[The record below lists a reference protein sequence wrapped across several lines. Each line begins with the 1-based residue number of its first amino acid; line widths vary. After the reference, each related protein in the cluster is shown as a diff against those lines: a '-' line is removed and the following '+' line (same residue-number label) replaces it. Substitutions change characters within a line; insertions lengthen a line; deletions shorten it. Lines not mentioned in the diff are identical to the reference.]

1 MSEALLEQLGLVPE
15 RLAGHLFL
23 TLAAL
28 ASGLALS
35 VPLMLLCLRV
45 RGLQGPL
52 LATAGVIQT
61 VPGLALLALM
71 VPLLGQIGFAPA
83 FCALVLYSILPILRN
98 AVTGIREV
106 DPAAVEAG
114 RALGMTANQLLIKVQ
129 LPLALPVI
137 IAGIRTATVWVVGMA
152 TLSTPVGYESLGDF
166 IFRGLQ
172 LMDSTQVL
180 VGCVAAASLAVVL
193 DLLIRLAEM
202 AAQKREPLFALGAG
216 AGLMALLGIGLSPMI
231 TGGRASI
238 LVGAKTFTEQYILAE
253 LIADRLAAAGISA
266 DSLNSLGSTVVFDA
280 LVQGNI
286 HCYVDYTGTIWAN
299 HMKRT
304 DNPGAAQV
312 LAEVTQWLDREHGIT
327 CLGALGFEN
336 AYALAMRRDHAEALG
351 VSTIADLAAHAP
363 RLVLGGDYE
372 FFGRPEW
379 PAVRDAYGLRF
390 DDTTSFDSTL
400 MYGAVESGDVDVI
413 SAFSTDGRIAAF
425 DLVVLED
432 TRQVLPP
439 YDAVLLLSTA
449 ADAVGI
455 RGVLQGLIGSIDNEA
470 MRRANKMVDVD
481 KRTVKDAAAFLRRQA
496 P

>member
-1 MSEALLEQLGLVPE
+1 MSEALLEQLGLLPE
-15 RLAGHLFL
+15 RLASHLLL
-23 TLAAL
+23 TLTAL

-35 VPLMLLCLRV
+35 VPLTLLSLRV
-45 RGLQGPL
+45 RGVQGPV

-61 VPGLALLALM
+61 IPGLALLALM
-71 VPLLGQIGFAPA
+71 VPLLGQIGFGPA

-114 RALGMTANQLLIKVQ
+114 WALGMTANQLLIKVQ

-216 AGLMALLGIGLSPMI
+216 AGLIALLGIGLSPMI

-336 AYALAMRRDHAEALG
+336 AYALAMRRDHAESLG
-351 VSTIADLAAHAP
+351 VQTIADLDAHAP
-363 RLVLGGDYE
+363 RLKIGGD
-372 FFGRPEW
+372 
-379 PAVRDAYGLRF
+379 
-390 DDTTSFDSTL
+390 
-400 MYGAVESGDVDVI
+400 
-413 SAFSTDGRIAAF
+413 
-425 DLVVLED
+425 
-432 TRQVLPP
+432 
-439 YDAVLLLSTA
+439 
-449 ADAVGI
+449 
-455 RGVLQGLIGSIDNEA
+455 
-470 MRRANKMVDVD
+470 
-481 KRTVKDAAAFLRRQA
+481 
-496 P
+496 